1 MTDPEPVPRNS
12 HEGNP
17 DADNRSGTGPEPTP
31 DQRES
36 PNMSRAF
43 LNSRGWIASTLLF
56 ATLLATGAGLAA
68 WKYTDL
74 AASAAAS
81 ANQPEP
87 MESITAATAVEREHR
102 RTTTSIGTVLALR
115 SITLRNEVAGTVERV
130 RLTPGQIVEAGTV
143 LVALDASVERADLE
157 AQEAQAALAKTT
169 LDRLESLRRHNAT
182 SQEEVDQARAQY
194 DVARAQIA
202 RTRALIAKK
211 ILRAPFRARVGIADV
226 HPGQYLNEGTTLT
239 TLQGV
244 AESAHV
250 DFTVAQR
257 VAAGLQVGDSVLVH
271 AATEAAPLPARIVAV
286 DARVD
291 PDTRNA
297 TIRARVSGT
306 VTPAPGASV
315 RVLVP
320 VGALD
325 TVVSVP
331 VSALRKGPQGEHLF
345 VIEPDSAGKPRA
357 HLRTVQSGPVLGE
370 EVLVYDGLRAGE
382 QVATSGSFKLREG
395 VLVAV
400 PDPTPGE
407 GSAPPVRRTSRRLR
421 RTDRRT
427 TVDTRS
433 RQGSRSTTCT
443 RPHPLGC
450 RIGPSCPGR

>member
-1 MTDPEPVPRNS
+1 M
-12 HEGNP
+12 
-17 DADNRSGTGPEPTP
+17 
-31 DQRES
+31 
-36 PNMSRAF
+36 
-43 LNSRGWIASTLLF
+43 ASAALLTTLV
-56 ATLLATGAGLAA
+56 ATGAGLAA
-68 WKYTDL
+68 WKYTDI

-87 MESITAATAVEREHR
+87 MEVITAAVAIDREHR

-115 SITLRNEVAGTVERV
+115 SITLSNEVAGTVERV
-130 RLTPGQIVEAGTV
+130 RLTPGQIVEPGTV
-143 LVALDASVERADLE
+143 LVALDASVERADLR

-169 LDRLESLRRHNAT
+169 LDRLEKLRTHQAT

-194 DVARAQIA
+194 DVAQAQMA

-211 ILRAPFRARVGIADV
+211 VIRAPFRARVGIADV
-226 HPGQYLNEGTTLT
+226 HTGQYLNEGTTLT

-244 AESAHV
+244 AEAVHV

-257 VAAGLQVGDSVLVH
+257 VAAGLRVGDSVAVY
-271 AATEAAPLPARIVAV
+271 AANDNTPIPARIVAV

-297 TIRARVSGT
+297 TIRARLAGE

-320 VGALD
+320 VGPLD

-331 VSALRKGPQGEHLF
+331 VNALRKGPQGDHVF

-357 HLRTVQSGPVLGE
+357 HVRTVQSGPVLGE
-370 EVLVYDGLRAGE
+370 EVIVYDGLKSGE
-382 QVATSGSFKLREG
+382 RIATSGSFKLREA

-400 PDPTPGE
+400 ADPSQQADSSQPSD
-407 GSAPPVRRTSRRLR
+407 SAQQADSSRKE
-421 RTDRRT
+421 
-427 TVDTRS
+427 
-433 RQGSRSTTCT
+433 
-443 RPHPLGC
+443 
-450 RIGPSCPGR
+450 